1 MVDIDKIVDGVI
13 TYAEQ
18 QIMPHLDKRSQ
29 FVMGMAMGI
38 LAGKNEEILKGIA
51 ENEAMKALGLISGRN
66 VDLEKLYAA
75 AKQQIRKQKDF
86 PLDVPMIGRLTI
98 GEADIDDLYHT
109 IMQ

>member
-18 QIMPHLDKRSQ
+18 QIMPRLDKRGQ
-29 FVMGMAMGI
+29 FLLGMSMGI
-38 LAGKNEEILKGIA
+38 MSGKSEEILQGIA
-51 ENEAMKALGLISGRN
+51 ANEAVKALGLISGRN
-66 VDLEKLYAA
+66 VDIEKLYAA

-98 GEADIDDLYHT
+98 GEEDIDDLYHT